1 METRINEIISE
12 KTAINLDAKSFGEI
26 ALIKS
31 HKEIFLK
38 DINDFSLYISD
49 EEYDYT
55 NSIIIYVVSNELVTL
70 EDTINLS
77 VKVKEMFNKPIA
89 ITFGRKIIKDL
100 DYILVDVFLSCEK
113 RGF

>member
-49 EEYDYT
+49 EEM
-55 NSIIIYVVSNELVTL
+55 IIL
-70 EDTINLS
+70 
-77 VKVKEMFNKPIA
+77 IA
-89 ITFGRKIIKDL
+89 
-100 DYILVDVFLSCEK
+100 
-113 RGF
+113 